1 MTLKQLRISHRSYLR
16 EFDRADIKKVMA
28 AQIKARKA
36 MKNPHNSTTKAA
48 RALKGK
54 LLNTIYRSVMN
65 KASNS
70 KCPWYHKDKE
80 GWWVGPGPG
89 TNGEKMWKYTQG
101 MQG

>member
-16 EFDRADIKKVMA
+16 EFDRAVIRRRADIKKVMA

-70 KCPWYHKDKE
+70 KCPRYHKDKE
-80 GWWVGPGPG
+80 GRWVGPGPG
-89 TNGEKMWKYTQG
+89 TKRRCRA
-101 MQG
+101 